1 MIQSLNGLRAPT
13 ERVKHT
19 LTDYVHRVT
28 TRYPQDVL
36 SITLYGSQAR
46 GDAHPESDIDLFLVV
61 QPYFTETLR
70 EAFHDLAWQVQFK
83 HDVVISDIIRS
94 QEQVHQMQ
102 AQCFPYYQNIE
113 KEGIVLWKKSASK
126 RTPVSA

>member
-1 MIQSLNGLRAPT
+1 MTLSVSALPAPT

-19 LTDYVHRVT
+19 LSDYIHRVST
-28 TRYPQDVL
+28 YYPQDVL

-61 QPYFTETLR
+61 QDNTPTLR

-83 HDVVISDIIRS
+83 HDMVISDIIRS
-94 QEQVHQMQ
+94 QEEAHQMQ
-102 AQCFPYYQNIE
+102 AQGFPYYQNIE
-113 KEGIVLWKKSASK
+113 KEGIVLWKKTASK
-126 RTPVSA
+126 PTPVFA

>member
-1 MIQSLNGLRAPT
+1 MTLSATPFSAPS
-13 ERVKHT
+13 EQVQRT
-19 LTDYVHRVT
+19 LTDYVQQVT
-28 TRYPQDVL
+28 THYPQDLL

-61 QPYFTETLR
+61 QDNTPTLR

-83 HDVVISDIIRS
+83 HDMVISDIIRS
-94 QEQVHQMQ
+94 QEQAHQMQ
-102 AQCFPYYQNIE
+102 AQRFPYYQNIE
-113 KEGIVLWKKSASK
+113 KEGIVLWKKTASK

>member
-1 MIQSLNGLRAPT
+1 MTLSVNALSAPS
-13 ERVKHT
+13 EQVQRT
-19 LTDYVHRVT
+19 LSDYVQQVT
-28 TRYPQDVL
+28 THYPQDLL

-61 QPYFTETLR
+61 QDNTPTLR

-83 HDVVISDIIRS
+83 HDMVISDIIRS
-94 QEQVHQMQ
+94 QEQANQMQ
-102 AQCFPYYQNIE
+102 AQRFPYYQNIE
-113 KEGIVLWKKSASK
+113 KEGIVLWKKTASK

>member
-1 MIQSLNGLRAPT
+1 MTLSVNALSAPS
-13 ERVKHT
+13 EQVRRT
-19 LTDYVHRVT
+19 LSDYVQQVT
-28 TRYPQDVL
+28 THYPQDLL

-61 QPYFTETLR
+61 QDNTPTLR

-83 HDVVISDIIRS
+83 HDMVISDIIRS
-94 QEQVHQMQ
+94 QEQANQMQ
-102 AQCFPYYQNIE
+102 AQRFPYYQNIE
-113 KEGIVLWKKSASK
+113 KEGIVLWKKTASK